1 VQLVTAILCTHSQ
14 VIPAG
19 NCFLD
24 ESHKTLAV
32 KICISDG
39 GEKRLC
45 DEEIRLIILDTHSAT
60 ACAPEGNSLEQVNE
74 QVLQAGYL
82 SGFSA
87 HTAPGAARIFH
98 SFLALITK
106 HFSHK

>member
-1 VQLVTAILCTHSQ
+1 M
-14 VIPAG
+14 
-19 NCFLD
+19 D
-24 ESHKTLAV
+24 ESDKTLAV
-32 KICISDG
+32 KVCISDG
-39 GEKRLC
+39 GEKC
-45 DEEIRLIILDTHSAT
+45 FGDKKVGLIILDTHTAA
-60 ACAPEGNSLEQVNE
+60 ACAPEGNSLEQVNK
-74 QVLQAGYL
+74 QVLQAGYF